1 MDKDILQIKIFQNFS
16 VQLYIFKNKFLVII
30 KWVYVLS
37 TNAFK
42 EF

>member
-16 VQLYIFKNKFLVII
+16 VQLYIFKIKFLVIF